1 VITRH
6 FLLNFGTA
14 KNLKKLCKILLRAG
28 GTSLSSLK
36 FSYNCSGGNSRP
48 SRLSGVGGGNFLQ
61 TKVCLFLFALA
72 RNHAPARLPLEKK
85 RSTLKVKHPMSNSA
99 KSQRVS
105 WPIVFTVVALIV
117 AITTVIIFLRVESWP
132 ARTAR
137 QSTAALEKLGKN
149 LGAVFVDIAHLQP
162 RIIINNRIYMEQ
174 TAPVSELIVL
184 SRRIDVEHEFLHT
197 WVGSSKRVKLH
208 GNFIAKAGFDLQE
221 GLSIDVGPE
230 QITVQLP
237 HAQILGV
244 EQQQLDFL
252 AFENGLWNRISAQ
265 DLQSELSVLPQLA
278 WKKAV
283 ETGLPGEAE
292 QRLQRQLEER
302 IHTAQ
307 PLRLVFKGSP
317 EKKPK

>member
-1 VITRH
+1 MFTR
-6 FLLNFGTA
+6 
-14 KNLKKLCKILLRAG
+14 LRH
-28 GTSLSSLK
+28 SISR
-36 FSYNCSGGNSRP
+36 SGRI
-48 SRLSGVGGGNFLQ
+48 
-61 TKVCLFLFALA
+61 
-72 RNHAPARLPLEKK
+72 
-85 RSTLKVKHPMSNSA
+85 
-99 KSQRVS
+99 S
-105 WPIVFTVVALIV
+105 WPIALTLMALIIAAV
-117 AITTVIIFLRVESWP
+117 VLIVFLRLETWP
-132 ARTAR
+132 ARTAQ
-137 QSTAALEKLGKN
+137 QSTAGLERLGKD
-149 LGAVFVDIAHLQP
+149 LRAAFIDIAHLQP

-230 QITVQLP
+230 QITVQMP